1 MKKSI
6 AAMLVLGTSA
16 ALMMPATGAAWARG
30 GDDDVAGSDD
40 NGGRHGGRGADDAAG
55 SDDNGGRN
63 GDRGAD
69 DAAGSDDNGGRNGGR
84 GDDDNGGRNG
94 GRGADDNPT
103 GSDDGTA
110 DQGRG
115 DGKARSGKNDDNSK
129 GQKRRGRDK
138 NRADVRES
146 GQCSADSAW
155 RLRVKTRKDRVRIK
169 FQVKTGVVG
178 QEWSYSIADNGT
190 EVRSGTKVTHDD
202 SGDFTVQYRDR
213 GVSGPHAATATA
225 TNSETGET
233 CDAAAS
239 TA

>member
-6 AAMLVLGTSA
+6 ATMLVLGTSA

-40 NGGRHGGRGADDAAG
+40 NGGRHGGRGADDVAG
-55 SDDNGGRN
+55 TDDNGGRH
-63 GDRGAD
+63 GGRGSD
-69 DAAGSDDNGGRNGGR
+69 DAAGSDDNGGRQ
-84 GDDDNGGRNG
+84 G

-115 DGKARSGKNDDNSK
+115 DKARSGKKDDNSK

-155 RLRVKTRKDRVRIK
+155 RLRVKTRKDRLRIK

-202 SGDFTVQYRDR
+202 NGDFTVQYRAR
-213 GVSGPHAATATA
+213 GVSGTHAATATA
-225 TNSETGET
+225 TNSATGET